1 VPEASATRQL
11 PELPLA
17 REAKRK
23 GIGGGAT

>member
-17 REAKRK
+17 SEAKRNV
-23 GIGGGAT
+23 T